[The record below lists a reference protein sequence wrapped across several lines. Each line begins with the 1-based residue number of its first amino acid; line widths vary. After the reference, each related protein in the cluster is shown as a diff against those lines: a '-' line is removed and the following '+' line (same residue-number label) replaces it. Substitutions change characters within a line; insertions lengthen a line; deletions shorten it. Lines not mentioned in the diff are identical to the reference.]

1 MRHFTVRQF
10 AKACQAQYFGPE
22 EVLEQEIHG
31 VVIDNR
37 QIEEGYIFA
46 AVAGERVDG
55 HDAAGDLVR
64 ALALEEG
71 RSRYFLFLLDLP
83 QR

>member
-37 QIEEGYIFA
+37 QIEEIIS
-46 AVAGERVDG
+46 
-55 HDAAGDLVR
+55 LV
-64 ALALEEG
+64 LV
-71 RSRYFLFLLDLP
+71 FPTLP
-83 QR
+83 VMATTGSVSVFR

>member
-10 AKACQAQYFGPE
+10 AKSCQAQYFGPE

-37 QIEEGYIFA
+37 QIEEIIS
-46 AVAGERVDG
+46 
-55 HDAAGDLVR
+55 LV
-64 ALALEEG
+64 LV
-71 RSRYFLFLLDLP
+71 FPTLP
-83 QR
+83 VIPTTLMFKDFR

>member
-31 VVIDNR
+31 CCDR
-37 QIEEGYIFA
+37 QPPDLKKDISSQLLQ
-46 AVAGERVDG
+46 VSGEM
-55 HDAAGDLVR
+55 
-64 ALALEEG
+64 ALP
-71 RSRYFLFLLDLP
+71 LFHLL
-83 QR
+83 